1 MAKMK
6 VATEAAGNVWK
17 IVARPGE
24 RVAADEPVMI
34 LESMKMEV
42 PVNAPRGGTVLE
54 ILTPEG
60 TAVGE
65 DEVVAIIEAD

>member
-1 MAKMK
+1 MAKLK

-17 IVARPGE
+17 IVVQPGE
-24 RVAADEPVMI
+24 RVEADEPVMI

-42 PVNAPRGGTVLE
+42 PVHAPRGGTVLE

-60 TAVGE
+60 AAVGE
-65 DEVVAIIEAD
+65 DQVVAIIDAD

>member
-1 MAKMK
+1 MAKVK

-17 IVARPGE
+17 IVVAVGG
-24 RVAADEPVMI
+24 RVDADEPVMI

-42 PVNAPRGGTVLE
+42 PVNAPKAGTVLE
-54 ILTPEG
+54 ILAPEG

>member
-1 MAKMK
+1 MAKVK

-17 IVARPGE
+17 VVVPPGE
-24 RVAADEPVMI
+24 RVEADEPVMI

-54 ILTPEG
+54 ILAPEG